1 MGINKMEN
9 ARALF
14 TRHSLDTM
22 AETIHTVG
30 VHKWTD
36 IYDLGTWNEKG

>member
-1 MGINKMEN
+1 MGINRMKN
-9 ARALF
+9 ATALC

-22 AETIHTVG
+22 AETIHTIG